1 MPEPTTIKIEMDEMK
16 KNAEEVAELLRVMA
30 HPERLMV
37 LCQLT
42 QSEMGVGQLQQGST
56 LSQSAFSQHLTVLRK
71 HGIIQARKESQQV
84 FYRLA
89 DSRITAL
96 IQSLQ
101 NACFVNK

>member
-84 FYRLA
+84 FYRLE

-101 NACFVNK
+101 NVFCR

>member
-42 QSEMGVGQLQQGST
+42 QSEMGVGQLQHPSAQRIATGV
-56 LSQSAFSQHLTVLRK
+56 LSLGGQSDHGVDSKFTECVLS
-71 HGIIQARKESQQV
+71 I
-84 FYRLA
+84 
-89 DSRITAL
+89 
-96 IQSLQ
+96 
-101 NACFVNK
+101 NK

>member
-1 MPEPTTIKIEMDEMK
+1 MLEPITIKIEMDEMK

-101 NACFVNK
+101 NVFCR

>member
-1 MPEPTTIKIEMDEMK
+1 MK

-101 NACFVNK
+101 NVFCR

>member
-1 MPEPTTIKIEMDEMK
+1 MSESDNVNIQVGEMK
-16 KNAEEVAELLRVMA
+16 KKASEVAELLGVMA

-42 QSEMGVGQLQQGST
+42 HGEMGVGQLQQGSM

-71 HGIIQARKESQQV
+71 SGIIHARKESQQV

-89 DSRITAL
+89 DSRVSAL

-101 NACFVNK
+101 NVFC

>member
-56 LSQSAFSQHLTVLRK
+56 LSQSAFHNTLLCC
-71 HGIIQARKESQQV
+71 ES
-84 FYRLA
+84 
-89 DSRITAL
+89 TAL
-96 IQSLQ
+96 SKRAK
-101 NACFVNK
+101 NRNRCFIAWRTVGSRR

>member
-42 QSEMGVGQLQQGST
+42 QSEMGVRQLQQGST

-101 NACFVNK
+101 NVFCR

>member
-1 MPEPTTIKIEMDEMK
+1 MLEATTIKIEMDEMK
-16 KNAEEVAELLRVMA
+16 KNAEEVAEFLRVMA

-101 NACFVNK
+101 NVFCR

>member
-56 LSQSAFSQHLTVLRK
+56 LSQSAFSQHLTILRK

-101 NACFVNK
+101 NVFCR

>member
-42 QSEMGVGQLQQGST
+42 QSEMGVGQLQQGSM

-101 NACFVNK
+101 NVFCR

>member
-89 DSRITAL
+89 DSRITVL

-101 NACFVNK
+101 NVFCR

>member
-1 MPEPTTIKIEMDEMK
+1 M
-16 KNAEEVAELLRVMA
+16 LWSVMA

-101 NACFVNK
+101 NVFCR

>member
-1 MPEPTTIKIEMDEMK
+1 MPKPTTIKIEMDEMK

-101 NACFVNK
+101 NVFCR

>member
-1 MPEPTTIKIEMDEMK
+1 MPEPITIKIEMDEMK

-56 LSQSAFSQHLTVLRK
+56 LSQSAFSQHLTLLRK

-101 NACFVNK
+101 NVFCR

>member
-1 MPEPTTIKIEMDEMK
+1 MTEQANVNIEIDEMK
-16 KNAEEVAELLRVMA
+16 KNAVEVAELLRVMA

-42 QSEMGVGQLQQGST
+42 HHEMGVGQLQQGST

-96 IQSLQ
+96 IESLQ
-101 NACFVNK
+101 NVFCR

>member
-84 FYRLA
+84 FYSLA

-101 NACFVNK
+101 NVFCR

>member
-1 MPEPTTIKIEMDEMK
+1 MTEQANVNIEIDEMK
-16 KNAEEVAELLRVMA
+16 KNAVEVAELLRVMA

-42 QSEMGVGQLQQGST
+42 HYEMGVGQLQQGST

-96 IQSLQ
+96 IESLQ
-101 NACFVNK
+101 NVFCR

>member
-71 HGIIQARKESQQV
+71 HGIIQARKEPQQV

-101 NACFVNK
+101 NVFCR

>member
-1 MPEPTTIKIEMDEMK
+1 MTKQASDHIEIEQMK
-16 KNAEEVAELLRVMA
+16 SNAVEVAELLRVMA

-42 QSEMGVGQLQQGST
+42 HREMGVGQLQQGST

-101 NACFVNK
+101 NVFCR

>member
-1 MPEPTTIKIEMDEMK
+1 MSEPITIKIEMDEMK

-101 NACFVNK
+101 NVFCR

>member
-1 MPEPTTIKIEMDEMK
+1 MTKQANDHIEIEQMK
-16 KNAEEVAELLRVMA
+16 SNTVEVAELLRVMA

-101 NACFVNK
+101 NVFCR

>member
-1 MPEPTTIKIEMDEMK
+1 MTKQASDHIEIEQMK
-16 KNAEEVAELLRVMA
+16 SNAVEVAELLRVMA

-42 QSEMGVGQLQQGST
+42 NREMGVGQLQQGST

-84 FYRLA
+84 FYSLA

-101 NACFVNK
+101 NVFCR

>member
-1 MPEPTTIKIEMDEMK
+1 MTKQASDHIEIEQMK
-16 KNAEEVAELLRVMA
+16 SNAVEVAELLRVMA

-101 NACFVNK
+101 NVFCR

>member
-1 MPEPTTIKIEMDEMK
+1 MEMDEMK

-101 NACFVNK
+101 NVFCR

>member
-1 MPEPTTIKIEMDEMK
+1 M
-16 KNAEEVAELLRVMA
+16 AELLRVMA

-101 NACFVNK
+101 NVFCR

>member
-1 MPEPTTIKIEMDEMK
+1 MLEPTTIKIEMDEMK

-101 NACFVNK
+101 NVFCR

>member
-1 MPEPTTIKIEMDEMK
+1 MLEATTIKIEMDEMK

-101 NACFVNK
+101 NVFCR

>member
-71 HGIIQARKESQQV
+71 HGIIQARKESQQGL
-84 FYRLA
+84 YRLA
-89 DSRITAL
+89 ASRITAW

-101 NACFVNK
+101 NVFCR

>member
-89 DSRITAL
+89 DNRITAL

-101 NACFVNK
+101 NVFCR

>member
-16 KNAEEVAELLRVMA
+16 KNVEEVAELLRVMA

-101 NACFVNK
+101 NVFCR